1 MICYVL
7 PCSRPHRF
15 VSETVVSLAQQLDV
29 LDILRNFGWQRPL
42 RVGLGEAVEAERLRV
57 NFPLEIG
64 VAAFPATPVLDD
76 QRFGSN
82 AQCEVGDWVVD

>member
-1 MICYVL
+1 MVG
-7 PCSRPHRF
+7 
-15 VSETVVSLAQQLDV
+15 LAQELDV
-29 LDILRNFGWQRPL
+29 LGIRRDFVGRQRRL